1 MPWADNLTLLTLD
14 RTVNYVKTA
23 SPPEQTALFRRA
35 ALSTRQFAEFSMDH
49 RVSPGRRYGAAC
61 LILFGI
67 ATLLGGPAWTAE
79 PAVKTAPLAVPVSI
93 LDLMRA
99 SVEIPA
105 DGIWAAQG
113 AEKLSDDDW
122 LLADE
127 DSVSLAVAATLISKP
142 GTGKNDRKW
151 VANADW
157 QSWARDVQATALR
170 IRAAAKA
177 KDSAKFSAAADH
189 LSEICQ
195 SCHTKYRPEAPSD
208 GVARY
213 PFYPKRALAQ

>member
-1 MPWADNLTLLTLD
+1 MDN
-14 RTVNYVKTA
+14 
-23 SPPEQTALFRRA
+23 
-35 ALSTRQFAEFSMDH
+35 
-49 RVSPGRRYGAAC
+49 RVWSGRRYVTAS
-61 LILFGI
+61 LLLFII
-67 ATLLGGPAWTAE
+67 ATLLAGPALTANPPVKSPP
-79 PAVKTAPLAVPVSI
+79 PAVPLSI

-113 AEKLSDDDW
+113 AEKLDEDDW
-122 LLADE
+122 LLVDQ
-127 DSVSLAVAATLISKP
+127 DSVSLAGAATLISKP

-151 VANADW
+151 VVNADW
-157 QSWARDVQATALR
+157 QSWARDVQTTALA

-177 KDSAKFSAAADH
+177 KDLAKFSAAADH
-189 LSEICQ
+189 LSEVCQ

-213 PFYPKRALAQ
+213 PFYPKRELAK

>member
-1 MPWADNLTLLTLD
+1 MN
-14 RTVNYVKTA
+14 
-23 SPPEQTALFRRA
+23 Q
-35 ALSTRQFAEFSMDH
+35 
-49 RVSPGRRYGAAC
+49 RVSSGRRY
-61 LILFGI
+61 
-67 ATLLGGPAWTAE
+67 ATGSLVFFTLAVLVAE
-79 PAVKTAPLAVPVSI
+79 PALSANPPGKSVPLAVPVSI

-122 LLADE
+122 QLADE
-127 DSVSLAVAATLISKP
+127 DAVSLAGVASLISRP
-142 GTGKNDRKW
+142 GIGKNDRKW

-157 QSWARDVQATALR
+157 QSWVRDVQTTALA

-177 KDSAKFSAAADH
+177 KDLSLFSGAADH
-189 LSEICQ
+189 LSEVCQ

-213 PFYPKRALAQ
+213 PFYPKRELAK

>member
-1 MPWADNLTLLTLD
+1 MH
-14 RTVNYVKTA
+14 
-23 SPPEQTALFRRA
+23 Q
-35 ALSTRQFAEFSMDH
+35 
-49 RVSPGRRYGAAC
+49 RVSSSRRDAATS
-61 LILFGI
+61 LIIVSL
-67 ATLLGGPAWTAE
+67 ATLLAGPALAAK
-79 PAVKTAPLAVPVSI
+79 PPVMSPPLSVPVTI

-113 AEKLSDDDW
+113 SDKPGDDDW

-127 DSVSLAVAATLISKP
+127 DSVNLAGAATLISKP
-142 GTGKNDRKW
+142 GAGKNDRKW

-157 QSWARDVQATALR
+157 QSWVRDVQTTALA

-177 KDSAKFSAAADH
+177 RDSAKFSAAADH
-189 LSEICQ
+189 LSEVCQ
-195 SCHTKYRPEAPSD
+195 SCHTKYRAEAPSD

-213 PFYPKRALAQ
+213 PFYPKRELAK

>member
-1 MPWADNLTLLTLD
+1 
-14 RTVNYVKTA
+14 
-23 SPPEQTALFRRA
+23 
-35 ALSTRQFAEFSMDH
+35 MDQ
-49 RVSPGRRYGAAC
+49 RVSTGRWYEAASF
-61 LILFGI
+61 ILFGA
-67 ATLLGGPAWTAE
+67 ATLLAGPALAAK
-79 PAVKTAPLAVPVSI
+79 PAGLSAPAAVPVSI

-99 SVEIPA
+99 SLEIPA

-127 DSVSLAVAATLISKP
+127 DSVSLAGAATLISKP
-142 GTGKNDRKW
+142 ATGKNDGKW

-157 QSWARDVQATALR
+157 QSWVRDLQKTALS
-170 IRAAAKA
+170 IRAAAQA

-189 LSEICQ
+189 LSEVCQ

-213 PFYPKRALAQ
+213 PFYPKREPAK

>member
-1 MPWADNLTLLTLD
+1 MDN
-14 RTVNYVKTA
+14 
-23 SPPEQTALFRRA
+23 
-35 ALSTRQFAEFSMDH
+35 
-49 RVSPGRRYGAAC
+49 RVWSGRRYVSAS
-61 LILFGI
+61 LLLFMI
-67 ATLLGGPAWTAE
+67 ATLLAGPALTANPPGKSVP
-79 PAVKTAPLAVPVSI
+79 PAVSLSI

-113 AEKLSDDDW
+113 AEKLSEDDW
-122 LLADE
+122 LLVDQ
-127 DSVSLAVAATLISKP
+127 DSVSLAGAATLISKP

-157 QSWARDVQATALR
+157 QSWAHDVQTTALA

-177 KDSAKFSAAADH
+177 KDLAAFGAAADH
-189 LSEICQ
+189 LSEVCQ

-213 PFYPKRALAQ
+213 PFYPKRELAK

>member
-1 MPWADNLTLLTLD
+1 MDN
-14 RTVNYVKTA
+14 
-23 SPPEQTALFRRA
+23 
-35 ALSTRQFAEFSMDH
+35 
-49 RVSPGRRYGAAC
+49 RVWSGRRYVTAS
-61 LILFGI
+61 LLLFII
-67 ATLLGGPAWTAE
+67 ATLLAGPALTANPPGKSAP
-79 PAVKTAPLAVPVSI
+79 PAVPLSI

-113 AEKLSDDDW
+113 AEKLSEDDW
-122 LLADE
+122 LLVDQ
-127 DSVSLAVAATLISKP
+127 DSVSLAGAATLISKP

-157 QSWARDVQATALR
+157 QSWAHDVQTTALA

-177 KDSAKFSAAADH
+177 KDLARFSAAADH
-189 LSEICQ
+189 LSEVCQ

-213 PFYPKRALAQ
+213 PFYPKRELAK

>member
-1 MPWADNLTLLTLD
+1 MHN
-14 RTVNYVKTA
+14 
-23 SPPEQTALFRRA
+23 
-35 ALSTRQFAEFSMDH
+35 
-49 RVSPGRRYGAAC
+49 RVWSGRRCGAASLLL
-61 LILFGI
+61 LIV
-67 ATLLGGPAWTAE
+67 ATLLAAPALTANPPGKSLP
-79 PAVKTAPLAVPVSI
+79 PAVPLSI

-113 AEKLSDDDW
+113 AEKLSEDDW
-122 LLADE
+122 LLVDQ
-127 DSVSLAVAATLISKP
+127 DSVSLAGAATLISKP

-157 QSWARDVQATALR
+157 QSWAQDVQTTALA

-177 KDSAKFSAAADH
+177 KDLARFSAAADH
-189 LSEICQ
+189 LSEVCQ

-213 PFYPKRALAQ
+213 PFYPKRELAK

>member
-1 MPWADNLTLLTLD
+1 MVYRTSPGRAAASLIVLALAATLQTGAAW
-14 RTVNYVKTA
+14 TA
-23 SPPEQTALFRRA
+23 SP
-35 ALSTRQFAEFSMDH
+35 SGKS
-49 RVSPGRRYGAAC
+49 
-61 LILFGI
+61 
-67 ATLLGGPAWTAE
+67 
-79 PAVKTAPLAVPVSI
+79 APLAVPVSI

-99 SVEIPA
+99 AVEIPA

-113 AEKLSDDDW
+113 AEKLTDDDW

-127 DSVSLAVAATLISKP
+127 DSVSLAGAATLISMP
-142 GTGKNDRKW
+142 GKGKNDHKW

-157 QSWARDVQATALR
+157 QSWVRDVQTTALA

-177 KDSAKFSAAADH
+177 KDPGKFSAAADH
-189 LSEICQ
+189 LSEVCQ

-213 PFYPKRALAQ
+213 PFYPKRELAR

>member
-1 MPWADNLTLLTLD
+1 MPQLG
-14 RTVNYVKTA
+14 
-23 SPPEQTALFRRA
+23 
-35 ALSTRQFAEFSMDH
+35 EFSMHH
-49 RVSPGRRYGAAC
+49 RVSSSRPSVAASLVLFATTFATVALLAAPALPAGRA
-61 LILFGI
+61 
-67 ATLLGGPAWTAE
+67 GPATQA
-79 PAVKTAPLAVPVSI
+79 AKAAPLVVPVSI

-113 AEKLSDDDW
+113 AEKLDDDDW
-122 LLADE
+122 LLVDE
-127 DSVSLAVAATLISKP
+127 DSVSLAGAATLISKP

-157 QSWARDVQATALR
+157 QSWVRDVQTTALA

-177 KDSAKFSAAADH
+177 KDSAKFTAAADH
-189 LSEICQ
+189 LSEVCQ

-213 PFYPKRALAQ
+213 PFYPKRELAR

>member
-1 MPWADNLTLLTLD
+1 MH
-14 RTVNYVKTA
+14 
-23 SPPEQTALFRRA
+23 
-35 ALSTRQFAEFSMDH
+35 H
-49 RVSPGRRYGAAC
+49 RVSSSWRSGAASF
-61 LILFGI
+61 ILF
-67 ATLLGGPAWTAE
+67 AAAFATAALLAAPTLLAGPAT
-79 PAVKTAPLAVPVSI
+79 PAAKAAPLVVPVSI

-113 AEKLSDDDW
+113 AEKLGDDDW
-122 LLADE
+122 LLVDE
-127 DSVSLAVAATLISKP
+127 DSVSLAGAATLISKP

-157 QSWARDVQATALR
+157 QSWVRDVQTTALA

-177 KDSAKFSAAADH
+177 KDSAKFTAAADH
-189 LSEICQ
+189 LSEVCQ

-213 PFYPKRALAQ
+213 PFYPKRELAK

>member
-1 MPWADNLTLLTLD
+1 MHHQVSSSRRSGA
-14 RTVNYVKTA
+14 A
-23 SPPEQTALFRRA
+23 SLVLFATTFATA
-35 ALSTRQFAEFSMDH
+35 ALL
-49 RVSPGRRYGAAC
+49 AAP
-61 LILFGI
+61 
-67 ATLLGGPAWTAE
+67 ALLAGPAG
-79 PAVKTAPLAVPVSI
+79 PATPAAKAALLVVPVSI

-113 AEKLSDDDW
+113 AEKLDDDDW
-122 LLADE
+122 LLVDE
-127 DSVSLAVAATLISKP
+127 DSVSLAAAATLISKP

-157 QSWARDVQATALR
+157 QSWVRDVQTTALA

-177 KDSAKFSAAADH
+177 KDSAKFTAAADH
-189 LSEICQ
+189 LSEVCQ

-213 PFYPKRALAQ
+213 PFYPKRELAR

>member
-1 MPWADNLTLLTLD
+1 MSRDQPVSSA
-14 RTVNYVKTA
+14 RCCGIA
-23 SPPEQTALFRRA
+23 S
-35 ALSTRQFAEFSMDH
+35 
-49 RVSPGRRYGAAC
+49 
-61 LILFGI
+61 LITF
-67 ATLLGGPAWTAE
+67 ATLLSQPAWSAK
-79 PAVKTAPLAVPVSI
+79 PAGESRPLAVPVSI

-113 AEKLSDDDW
+113 AEKLGDDDW

-127 DSVSLAVAATLISKP
+127 DSVSLAGAATLISTP
-142 GTGKNDRKW
+142 GAGKNDRKW

-157 QSWARDVQATALR
+157 QSWVRDVQATALA

-177 KDSAKFSAAADH
+177 KDLSKFSAAADH

-195 SCHTKYRPEAPSD
+195 NCHTKYRPEAPSD

-213 PFYPKRALAQ
+213 PFYPKRELAK

>member
-1 MPWADNLTLLTLD
+1 VKLASLLQ
-14 RTVNYVKTA
+14 
-23 SPPEQTALFRRA
+23 QTAAYVGRDA
-35 ALSTRQFAEFSMDH
+35 PSRQLGGSMDQ
-49 RVSPGRRYGAAC
+49 RVSSGRRYATGC
-61 LILFGI
+61 RVLFTI
-67 ATLLGGPAWTAE
+67 AVLLSE
-79 PAVKTAPLAVPVSI
+79 PALTANPPGKSVPLAVPVSI

-113 AEKLSDDDW
+113 AEKLVDDDW

-127 DSVSLAVAATLISKP
+127 DSVSLAGAASLISRP

-157 QSWARDVQATALR
+157 QSWVRDVQTTALA

-177 KDSAKFSAAADH
+177 KDLSLFGKAADH
-189 LSEICQ
+189 LSEVCQ

-213 PFYPKRALAQ
+213 PFYPKREPAK

>member
-1 MPWADNLTLLTLD
+1 
-14 RTVNYVKTA
+14 
-23 SPPEQTALFRRA
+23 
-35 ALSTRQFAEFSMDH
+35 MDH
-49 RVSPGRRYGAAC
+49 RVSSGRHCRAAP
-61 LILFGI
+61 LLLFTA
-67 ATLLGGPAWTAE
+67 ATLLAGPALTANPSGKSPP
-79 PAVKTAPLAVPVSI
+79 PAAPLSI

-113 AEKLSDDDW
+113 AEKLSEDDW
-122 LLADE
+122 LLVDQ
-127 DSVSLAVAATLISKP
+127 DSVSLAGAATLISQP

-151 VANADW
+151 VASTDW
-157 QSWARDVQATALR
+157 QSWVRDMQTTALA

-177 KDSAKFSAAADH
+177 KDSTQFSAAADH
-189 LSEICQ
+189 LSEVCQ

-213 PFYPKRALAQ
+213 PFYPKRELAK

>member
-1 MPWADNLTLLTLD
+1 MH
-14 RTVNYVKTA
+14 
-23 SPPEQTALFRRA
+23 Q
-35 ALSTRQFAEFSMDH
+35 
-49 RVSPGRRYGAAC
+49 RVSRGRRYGAAS
-61 LILFGI
+61 LILF
-67 ATLLGGPAWTAE
+67 ATTSLLAGPAWTAK
-79 PAVKTAPLAVPVSI
+79 PVVKSALTVPVSI

-113 AEKLSDDDW
+113 AEKLGDDDW

-127 DSVSLAVAATLISKP
+127 DSVSLAGAATLISKP
-142 GTGKNDRKW
+142 GTGQNDRQW

-157 QSWARDVQATALR
+157 QSWVRDMQTMALR

-177 KDSAKFSAAADH
+177 KDLAKFSAAADH

-195 SCHTKYRPEAPSD
+195 SCHTKYRPQAPSD

-213 PFYPKRALAQ
+213 PFYPKREIAR

>member
-1 MPWADNLTLLTLD
+1 
-14 RTVNYVKTA
+14 
-23 SPPEQTALFRRA
+23 
-35 ALSTRQFAEFSMDH
+35 MDH
-49 RVSPGRRYGAAC
+49 RVSPGRRYSTAS
-61 LILFGI
+61 LVLFAI
-67 ATLLGGPAWTAE
+67 ATLLAGPAWTAK
-79 PAVKTAPLAVPVSI
+79 PAVKSAPLTVPVSI

-105 DGIWAAQG
+105 DGSWAAQG

-127 DSVSLAVAATLISKP
+127 DSVNLAGAATLMSKP
-142 GTGKNDRKW
+142 GTGKNDRQW

-157 QSWARDVQATALR
+157 QSWVRDVQKTALA

-177 KDSAKFSAAADH
+177 KDLSKFSAAADH
-189 LSEICQ
+189 LSEVCQ

-213 PFYPKRALAQ
+213 PFYPKRELAQ